1 MLEDFRM
8 PVPRSF
14 FLDGTV
20 SSELLELFRAFQS
33 CCLCPVKRRI
43 LVEISFTIYF
53 QSLSLTFKLILEEVS
68 IPGFQDSSSR
78 RVSLVKDVLLDSASN
93 FTVFWE
99 SLPDSDLLRIPGD
112 DLQKYHQMIQAAKHT
127 LSLTCSRS
135 FFLDGTFRARDDFC
149 SLLGLLVPV
158 WAGASNHRI
167 PAKRQ
172 IIFQIELSENSVENA
187 RKAADF
193 GIELSE
199 NFNR

>member
-1 MLEDFRM
+1 M
-8 PVPRSF
+8 
-14 FLDGTV
+14 
-20 SSELLELFRAFQS
+20 
-33 CCLCPVKRRI
+33 
-43 LVEISFTIYF
+43 
-53 QSLSLTFKLILEEVS
+53 
-68 IPGFQDSSSR
+68 
-78 RVSLVKDVLLDSASN
+78 KDVLLDSASN

-112 DLQKYHQMIQAAKHT
+112 DLQKYHQMIQAAKHS
-127 LSLTCSRS
+127 LSLSPAPEAS
-135 FFLDGTFRARDDFC
+135 FLMELLELEMISAVFFLE
-149 SLLGLLVPV
+149 LLVPV

-187 RKAADF
+187 RKTADF